1 MMYSG
6 IDFEG
11 KNRDYSLGT
20 VKTIIGKLLQK
31 NVMVSGEITLLKMAR
46 FLELSRVRL
55 ITSYSQNVRIK

>member
-11 KNRDYSLGT
+11 KDRDYSLGT

-31 NVMVSGEITLLKMAR
+31 NVMISGEITLLKMAR